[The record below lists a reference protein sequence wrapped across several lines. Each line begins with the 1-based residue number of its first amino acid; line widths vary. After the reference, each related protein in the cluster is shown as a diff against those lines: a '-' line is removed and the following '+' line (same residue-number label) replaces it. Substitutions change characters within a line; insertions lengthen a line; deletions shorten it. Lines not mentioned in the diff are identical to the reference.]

1 MTSQED
7 ARNIVLR
14 AAVTLRAVQIA
25 LRQTEPGTAQHRRLL
40 VAQAQIEDQFDL
52 ALEEVGDLI
61 VDPIAND
68 D

>member
-1 MTSQED
+1 MSTQED

-14 AAVTLRAVQIA
+14 AAVTLRAVQVA
-25 LRQTEPGTAQHRRLL
+25 LRQTEPGTPQHRRLL

-52 ALEEVGDLI
+52 ALDAVGDLI
-61 VDPIAND
+61 VDPVAND